1 MSCEVAI
8 VCTTAD
14 PASLNIAR
22 SLLDLT
28 VWEDQ
33 CGYRTSG
40 QNRLIVHD
48 KQQTALRGLEDSLNE
63 LGLKPRLVIF
73 ACRHVARDEIPW
85 LGGHFTGEVS
95 PDNSAERRLSAA
107 APSGLRSFL
116 HNVAK
121 EAPDG
126 FRVSAE
132 ATHHGPTD
140 MTTPCF
146 FAEIGSS
153 EKQWSDPRAG
163 ESVARSILGLESRE
177 LPVFLGIGGGHYV
190 PRQTGL
196 MLEAEIAFGHMF
208 SGYQE
213 EFLDSSILEE
223 AREKSGASYA
233 YLDRKSL
240 RRDNRDRIFKIME
253 GMGLP
258 VLRSKEIRSKFPIK
272 RSEGDLILKS
282 RSSS

>member
-33 CGYRTSG
+33 GGYRSSG
-40 QNRLIVHD
+40 HNRLVILD
-48 KQQTALRGLEDSLNE
+48 QQQTALHGLEERLDE
-63 LGLKPRLVIF
+63 LGLKPGLVVF
-73 ACRHVARDEIPW
+73 ACRHIARDEIPW
-85 LGGHFTGEVS
+85 LGGHYTGESS
-95 PDNSAERRLSAA
+95 PDDGSERRLSVAS
-107 APSGLRSFL
+107 PSGLRSFL
-116 HNVAK
+116 YNVAK
-121 EAPDG
+121 EAPEG

-132 ATHHGPTD
+132 ATHHGHTD

-153 EKQWSDPRAG
+153 EKQWSNPRAG
-163 ESVARSILGLESRE
+163 ESVARSILGLEARE

-190 PRQTGL
+190 PRQTSL

-208 SGYQE
+208 SSYQVE
-213 EFLDSSILEE
+213 SLDQNILEE
-223 AREKSGASYA
+223 AREKSGAGYA

-240 RRDNRDRIFKIME
+240 RRENRNRISKILE
-253 GMGLP
+253 EMGLP
-258 VLRSKEIRSKFPIK
+258 VLSSKEIRARFSDKD
-272 RSEGDLILKS
+272 RSDAI
-282 RSSS
+282 

>member
-8 VCTTAD
+8 VCSTAD
-14 PASLNIAR
+14 PASLNIAS

-28 VWEDQ
+28 AWEDQ
-33 CGYRTSG
+33 DGYKSSG
-40 QNRLIVHD
+40 HNRLVIHD
-48 KQQTALRGLEDSLNE
+48 QRQTALHDLEERLYK
-63 LGLKPRLVIF
+63 LGLKPGLVVF
-73 ACRHVARDEIPW
+73 ACRHVAKEEIPW
-85 LGGHFTGEVS
+85 LGGHYTGEIS
-95 PDNSAERRLSAA
+95 PDDGSERRLSAA
-107 APSGLRSFL
+107 SPSGLRSFL

-121 EAPDG
+121 QAPDG

-153 EKQWSDPRAG
+153 EKQWSDPLAG
-163 ESVARSILGLESRE
+163 ESVARSILGLEAGV

-190 PRQTGL
+190 PRQTSL

-208 SGYQE
+208 SSYQVE
-213 EFLDSSILEE
+213 SLDRDILEE
-223 AREKSGASYA
+223 AREKSCANYA

-240 RRDNRDRIFKIME
+240 RSENRNRISKIME
-253 GMGLP
+253 EMGLP
-258 VLRSKEIRSKFPIK
+258 VLRSKEIRARFPDK
-272 RSEGDLILKS
+272 ERSDAIPF
-282 RSSS
+282 

>member
-1 MSCEVAI
+1 MNREVAI

-14 PASLNIAR
+14 PASLNTAR

-28 VWEDQ
+28 AWEDQ
-33 CGYRTSG
+33 GGYRSSG
-40 QNRLIVHD
+40 HNRLVIHD
-48 KQQTALRGLEDSLNE
+48 QRQTALHGLEERLDE
-63 LGLKPRLVIF
+63 LGLKPGLVIVP
-73 ACRHVARDEIPW
+73 CRHVGKDEIPW
-85 LGGHFTGEVS
+85 LGGHYTGEIS
-95 PDNSAERRLSAA
+95 PDDGRERSLSAA
-107 APSGLRSFL
+107 SPSGLRSFL

-121 EAPDG
+121 ETLEG

-163 ESVARSILGLESRE
+163 ESVARSILGIEARE
-177 LPVFLGIGGGHYV
+177 LPVFLGVGGGHYV
-190 PRQTGL
+190 PRQTSL
-196 MLEAEIAFGHMF
+196 MLEAKMAFGHMF
-208 SGYQE
+208 SSYQVE
-213 EFLDSSILEE
+213 SLDQDILEE

-240 RRDNRDRIFKIME
+240 RRENRDRILKILE
-253 GMGLP
+253 EMGLP
-258 VLRSKEIRSKFPIK
+258 VLRSKEIRARFP
-272 RSEGDLILKS
+272 R
-282 RSSS
+282 

>member
-1 MSCEVAI
+1 MNCEVAI

-28 VWEDQ
+28 AWEDQ
-33 CGYRTSG
+33 GGYRSSG
-40 QNRLIVHD
+40 HNRLFIHD
-48 KQQTALRGLEDSLNE
+48 QRQTALHGLEGRLEE
-63 LGLKPRLVIF
+63 LGLKPGLVVF
-73 ACRHVARDEIPW
+73 PCRHVAKVDIPW
-85 LGGHFTGEVS
+85 LGGHYTGEIA
-95 PDNSAERRLSAA
+95 PDDGRERRLSAA
-107 APSGLRSFL
+107 SPSGLRSFL

-121 EAPDG
+121 EAPEG

-140 MTTPCF
+140 LTTPSF

-153 EKQWSDPRAG
+153 EKQWSDPQAG
-163 ESVARSILGLESRE
+163 ELVARSILGLEAGV

-190 PRQTGL
+190 PRQTSL
-196 MLEAEIAFGHMF
+196 MLNAKISFGHMF
-208 SGYQE
+208 SSYQVE
-213 EFLDSSILEE
+213 SLDLNILEE

-240 RRDNRDRIFKIME
+240 RSENKNRILKILEEMD
-253 GMGLP
+253 LP
-258 VLRSKEIRSKFPIK
+258 VLRSKEIRARFPNEEQ
-272 RSEGDLILKS
+272 SDA
-282 RSSS
+282 

>member
-22 SLLDLT
+22 CLLDLT
-28 VWEDQ
+28 VWEDHG
-33 CGYRTSG
+33 GYRSSRH
-40 QNRLIVHD
+40 NRLIIHD
-48 KQQTALRGLEDSLNE
+48 QRQTALHDLEDSLNE
-63 LGLKPRLVIF
+63 LGIKPGLVVF
-73 ACRHVARDEIPW
+73 ACRHIAKEEIPW
-85 LGGHFTGEVS
+85 LGGHFTGEISYDDGSV
-95 PDNSAERRLSAA
+95 RRLSAA
-107 APSGLRSFL
+107 SPSALRSFL

-121 EAPDG
+121 EAPEG

-153 EKQWSDPRAG
+153 EKQWSDPQAG

-208 SGYQE
+208 SSYQVE
-213 EFLDSSILEE
+213 SLDQNILEE

-240 RRDNRDRIFKIME
+240 RRVNRDRILKSLE
-253 GMGLP
+253 DMGLP
-258 VLRSKEIRSKFPIK
+258 VLRSNEIRAQFPIK
-272 RSEGDLILKS
+272 AV
-282 RSSS
+282 

>member
-33 CGYRTSG
+33 GGYRSSG
-40 QNRLIVHD
+40 HNRLVIHD
-48 KQQTALRGLEDSLNE
+48 QRQTALHGLEERLDE
-63 LGLKPRLVIF
+63 LGLKPGLVVF
-73 ACRHVARDEIPW
+73 ACRHIAKDEIPW
-85 LGGHFTGEVS
+85 LGGHFIGEIS
-95 PDNSAERRLSAA
+95 PDDGSERRLSAA
-107 APSGLRSFL
+107 SPSGLRSFL

-121 EAPDG
+121 EAPEG

-153 EKQWSDPRAG
+153 EKQWSDPQAG
-163 ESVARSILGLESRE
+163 ESVARSILGLEVRE

-190 PRQTGL
+190 PRQTSL

-208 SGYQE
+208 SSYQVE
-213 EFLDSSILEE
+213 SLDQNILEE

-240 RRDNRDRIFKIME
+240 RRENRDRILKILE
-253 GMGLP
+253 EMGLP
-258 VLRSKEIRSKFPIK
+258 VLRSKEIRARFPDE
-272 RSEGDLILKS
+272 RTV
-282 RSSS
+282 